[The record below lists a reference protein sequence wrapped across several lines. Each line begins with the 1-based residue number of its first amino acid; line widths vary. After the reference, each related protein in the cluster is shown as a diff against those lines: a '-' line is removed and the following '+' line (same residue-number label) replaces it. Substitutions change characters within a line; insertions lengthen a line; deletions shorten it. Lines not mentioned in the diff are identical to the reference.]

1 MNRKTFYIND
11 RIIYN
16 EISVQTDSI
25 NKFYEIHNPDN
36 ERIVAI
42 PDGCIDIQ
50 YVWKINVEQDMP
62 FTDKISMFIL
72 PTEAPLSATA
82 LQRLQ

>member
-42 PDGCIDIQ
+42 R
-50 YVWKINVEQDMP
+50 M
-62 FTDKISMFIL
+62 
-72 PTEAPLSATA
+72 AA
-82 LQRLQ
+82 